1 MSARVR
7 LLTVYLTS
15 LFVAALLGACGFH
28 LQGATT
34 LPAEMG
40 QTRLEVQNPY
50 STFARRLLIL
60 LEQNDV
66 RVVTSADAGAV
77 LEVPVNRVRKEV
89 LTIGDNA
96 RVREYRVRHVVEFRL
111 LDTEGR
117 ELVPMQYLEQA
128 RIISFDEQNILA
140 STREEEFLRDDLAD
154 ILSRQVLRRLG
165 EAHTAQS
172 GN

>member
-1 MSARVR
+1 MSVR
-7 LLTVYLTS
+7 TRPLVSRLSGLFLTGLMLAGT
-15 LFVAALLGACGFH
+15 LGACGFR

-34 LPAEMG
+34 LPPEMG

-77 LEVPVNRVRKEV
+77 LEIPVNRVRKEV

-96 RVREYRVRHVVEFRL
+96 RVREYRVRHVIFSPRPVKKSFCV
-111 LDTEGR
+111 TTW
-117 ELVPMQYLEQA
+117 PTSCPA
-128 RIISFDEQNILA
+128 RCC
-140 STREEEFLRDDLAD
+140 AD
-154 ILSRQVLRRLG
+154 WVKNTLPGPVAEPRCRFG
-165 EAHTAQS
+165 
-172 GN
+172 